1 MSEIFFYI
9 LVLILSII
17 QTTVGIG
24 ILVIGTP
31 TLLILGKEMPEI
43 MANLLPL
50 SIITS
55 ALNLVYFKFKNKKLN
70 IVQEKDISS
79 IFFFYCLPGIFLG
92 IVLINFLS
100 SEINFKIIVS
110 ILILFSIFSKYKFKN
125 LVGNIN
131 KNLKK
136 IFIHTIGIV
145 HGLTNSGGTLLSIFI
160 LSLGPNK
167 NINYSRYNI
176 TYFYFF

>member
-79 IFFFYCLPGIFLG
+79 IFFFLLFARNFFRYC
-92 IVLINFLS
+92 
-100 SEINFKIIVS
+100 
-110 ILILFSIFSKYKFKN
+110 
-125 LVGNIN
+125 
-131 KNLKK
+131 
-136 IFIHTIGIV
+136 
-145 HGLTNSGGTLLSIFI
+145 
-160 LSLGPNK
+160 PNK
-167 NINYSRYNI
+167 
-176 TYFYFF
+176 FFKL

>member
-55 ALNLVYFKFKNKKLN
+55 TLNLVYFLWMQQKFHILTT
-70 IVQEKDISS
+70 
-79 IFFFYCLPGIFLG
+79 IFHM
-92 IVLINFLS
+92 
-100 SEINFKIIVS
+100 E
-110 ILILFSIFSKYKFKN
+110 
-125 LVGNIN
+125 
-131 KNLKK
+131 
-136 IFIHTIGIV
+136 
-145 HGLTNSGGTLLSIFI
+145 
-160 LSLGPNK
+160 
-167 NINYSRYNI
+167 
-176 TYFYFF
+176 